1 MSSEIDPHT
10 YNHIIYNKVT
20 TGEQRKEDAVRQLHV
35 LMEKLT
41 LTPTLHH
48 TQKSILYGLCITI
61 KYETLQ
67 LLKEFI
73 GKYHHGLEQ
82 VKFLM
87 KHTK

>member
-20 TGEQRKEDAVRQLHV
+20 TGEQRKEDAVSCMFLWK
-35 LMEKLT
+35 KLT